1 MAAYKTLRETRIC
14 LDKIAYTKLKL
25 IFGRKR
31 NEFFQIAVVDCG
43 GGGWG
48 GRRDE
53 GGARSSGIH
62 HIRSHRHMPYCYY
75 SFSFFF
81 LFVAPEKNDAAIFFS
96 SIITTD
102 DDHSR
107 WNSFGTRRVGFQ
119 SHNLMYYIMVGRS
132 DYEHFSNRALSWCMR
147 CDGKWNGI

>member
-1 MAAYKTLRETRIC
+1 MNFFKSQSSTVGVVDGVVGETREEHGALVFTTFAHTVTC
-14 LDKIAYTKLKL
+14 HIAIILFL
-25 IFGRKR
+25 F
-31 NEFFQIAVVDCG
+31 
-43 GGGWG
+43 
-48 GRRDE
+48 
-53 GGARSSGIH
+53 
-62 HIRSHRHMPYCYY
+62 
-75 SFSFFF
+75 FFF
-81 LFVAPEKNDAAIFFS
+81 LQRRKKMMQRFFFS

-147 CDGKWNGI
+147 CDGKWNGIQSDEYPPQAYRRRGFLHVCASDT